1 MSMPK
6 FKAHAGS
13 FVAGLG
19 ALASIWPSTPPV
31 RYPHRSDVE
40 ALRGDAAKIGV
51 DMRVVIEREHARIQ
65 ASKK

>member
-6 FKAHAGS
+6 LKTHAGS
-13 FVAGLG
+13 LVAGLG

-40 ALRGDAAKIGV
+40 ALRGDAVKIGS
-51 DMRVVIEREHARIQ
+51 DMRVVIERENARVK